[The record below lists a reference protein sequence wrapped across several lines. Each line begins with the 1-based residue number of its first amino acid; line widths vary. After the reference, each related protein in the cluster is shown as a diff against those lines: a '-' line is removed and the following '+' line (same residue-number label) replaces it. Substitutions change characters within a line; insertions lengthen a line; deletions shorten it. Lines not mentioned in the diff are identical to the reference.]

1 MENISTGLKWVIG
14 IIVTILIVA
23 AGVSIYLVINNY
35 FIRAQEQTLA
45 QTQMINQAE
54 FNSYDNKVV
63 SGQDVINA
71 AMKYRGRPQFSILIK
86 TGVNLAGFYAEN
98 TYATYYGI
106 PVKPGTDPTNTTPT
120 GFVNNESDDHY
131 SVSQMLDQSK
141 TLDNN
146 EDNYNINTLSL
157 FKANVYRD
165 KNDEVRLIVFD
176 QNNINKENED

>member
-54 FNSYDNKVV
+54 FNSYDNKDV

-71 AMKYRGRPQFSILIK
+71 AMKYKGRPQFSVLIK
-86 TGVNLAGFYAEN
+86 TGVNPAGFYATN
-98 TYATYYGI
+98 TYETYYPLPEMKEGEDE
-106 PVKPGTDPTNTTPT
+106 VQFHFTEDSGL
-120 GFVNNESDDHY
+120 DDY
-131 SVSQMLDQSK
+131 TVSQMLDLSEKEIDSEKNCNVNVQSA
-141 TLDNN
+141 
-146 EDNYNINTLSL
+146 
-157 FKANVYRD
+157 FKARVFRD
-165 KNDEVRLIVFD
+165 KNGEVRLIEFN
-176 QNNINKENED
+176 QNTAAK

>member
-71 AMKYRGRPQFSILIK
+71 AMKFRGRPQFSILIK
-86 TGVNLAGFYAEN
+86 TGVNLSGFYAEN
-98 TYATYYGI
+98 TYETYYGI
-106 PVKPGTDPTNTTPT
+106 PAVSEDNPTASFKENSSAKP
-120 GFVNNESDDHY
+120 H
-131 SVSQMLDQSK
+131 SVSEMLDQSIK
-141 TLDNN
+141 LGDS
-146 EDNYNINTLSL
+146 DNYNVNTLSL
-157 FKANVYRD
+157 FKATVFRD
-165 KNDEVRLIVFD
+165 KNDEVRLIEFD
-176 QNNINKENED
+176 QNEVK

>member
-54 FNSYDNKVV
+54 FNSYDNKDV

-71 AMKYRGRPQFSILIK
+71 AMKYKGRPQFSIIIK
-86 TGVNLAGFYAEN
+86 TGVNKKGFHASN
-98 TYATYYGI
+98 TYATYYAL
-106 PVKPGTDPTNTTPT
+106 PTKKEDKGETEVQFHFGDNS
-120 GFVNNESDDHY
+120 GLKDY
-131 SVSQMLDQSK
+131 SVSQMLDLS
-141 TLDNN
+141 DNDVPN
-146 EDNYNINTLSL
+146 EDNCNVNTQSA
-157 FKANVYRD
+157 FKANVFRD
-165 KNDEVRLIVFD
+165 KNGEVRLIEFD
-176 QNNINKENED
+176 QNKAGK

>member
-54 FNSYDNKVV
+54 FNSYDNKDV

-71 AMKYRGRPQFSILIK
+71 AMKYKGRPQFSILIR
-86 TGVNLAGFYAEN
+86 TGVNTAGFFAQN
-98 TYATYYGI
+98 TYETYYD
-106 PVKPGTDPTNTTPT
+106 PPYVKEGETETKFHFENSKLDNK
-120 GFVNNESDDHY
+120 
-131 SVSQMLDQSK
+131 SVSQMLDLSDNDVPNDDNCNVNTQSA
-141 TLDNN
+141 
-146 EDNYNINTLSL
+146 
-157 FKANVYRD
+157 FKANVFRD
-165 KNDEVRLIVFD
+165 KNGEVRLIEFD
-176 QNNINKENED
+176 QNKAGK